1 MPPLFHWQQACI
13 RARRRRVRACASAG
27 GPRLAANRTPASGAP
42 LPRTIARLS
51 LATTYAAA
59 GGFPGHCRAMTKS
72 TKPDPRQAGT
82 AAHNHDSFR
91 VAT

>member
-1 MPPLFHWQQACI
+1 MHPRIAAAWACL
-13 RARRRRVRACASAG
+13 RTRRRALPG
-27 GPRLAANRTPASGAP
+27 GESHPGLGRSP
-42 LPRTIARLS
+42 LPRTIALLR

-59 GGFPGHCRAMTKS
+59 GGFPGHRRAMTKS